1 MNTLLKKAGIPQMR
15 CKAMAGGKSPASFS
29 YEARLPGQL
38 DFNNYQYVLPR
49 VDVVGF
55 CKKLND
61 MALTGGD
68 RG

>member
-15 CKAMAGGKSPASFS
+15 CKTMTGGKSPASFS
-29 YEARLPGQL
+29 YETRLPGQL

-49 VDVVGF
+49 VDVVAF
-55 CKKLND
+55 WQKLND
-61 MALTGGD
+61 LAHTGGA

>member
-15 CKAMAGGKSPASFS
+15 CKAMTGGKSPASFS
-29 YEARLPGQL
+29 YEARLPGQM

-49 VDVVGF
+49 VDVVAF
-55 CKKLND
+55 WQKLND
-61 MALTGGD
+61 LAHTGGA